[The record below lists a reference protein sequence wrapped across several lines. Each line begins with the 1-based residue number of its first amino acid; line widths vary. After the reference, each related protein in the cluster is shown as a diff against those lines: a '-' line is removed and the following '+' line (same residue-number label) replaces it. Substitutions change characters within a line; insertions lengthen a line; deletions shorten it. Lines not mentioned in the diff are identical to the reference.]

1 MKVTLTRTWELSD
14 EHPMSR
20 EGRPVLVNR
29 STGAAAGPGDLVDG
43 TPFWG
48 VMEAARLVA
57 HLAKSVRLNAAE
69 KTLVDRFI
77 ESLPPEASGA
87 SDGLLR

>member
-1 MKVTLTRTWELSD
+1 MKVTLSRSWELSD

-20 EGRPVLVNR
+20 DGRPVLVNR
-29 STGAAAGPGDLVDG
+29 STGGASGPGDLVDG

-48 VMEAARLVA
+48 VMEATRLVA

-77 ESLPPEASGA
+77 EGQQP
-87 SDGLLR
+87 R

>member
-1 MKVTLTRTWELSD
+1 MKVTLSRSWELSD
-14 EHPMSR
+14 EPPLSR

-29 STGAAAGPGDLVDG
+29 STGAASGPGDLVDG

-48 VMEAARLVA
+48 VMEAGRLVA
-57 HLAKSVRLNAAE
+57 QLAKSVRLNAAE

-77 ESLPPEASGA
+77 EGQQP
-87 SDGLLR
+87 R